1 MPSNQE
7 GLMVQTISLSRIRQ
21 IAVAVA
27 DINASK
33 VFYRDRL
40 GMKLLFEAPPGL
52 VFFDCDGI
60 WLMLSAANE
69 QEPAQPGSIL
79 YFAVDDIHAAHTA
92 LSGRGVVFS
101 DEPHKIADLG
111 SYELWMCFFKDPDG
125 TVLALRAEIQSRP
138 RAP

>member
-1 MPSNQE
+1 MAQAV
-7 GLMVQTISLSRIRQ
+7 GLSRIRQ

-27 DINASK
+27 DIAASK
-33 VFYRDRL
+33 AFYRDRL

-52 VFFDCDGI
+52 AFFDCDGI

-79 YFAVDDIHAAHTA
+79 YFAVADIHEAHAT
-92 LSGRGVVFS
+92 LSSRGVAFI
-101 DEPHKIADLG
+101 DAPHKIADMG

-125 TVLALRAEIQSRP
+125 TVLALRAEVHG
-138 RAP
+138 